1 MKKLLLVLSLTLT
14 VACTNPSMERGF
26 SNLNDSLASLELAL
40 EEVGVPKMIED
51 LNSINNMV
59 ADMIVDVEEY
69 SAKMEEFNLKVLEMQ
84 ERLNSMLLQVQQ
96 ITEVINGM
104 KETAAGLATSAQMQE
119 LLSQVE
125 EFQSGVDQLVAIA
138 DYDVDGVMNALDECP
153 DTVLGAAV
161 DANGCSQ
168 EQLNN

>member
-69 SAKMEEFNLKVLEMQ
+69 SARMEEFNLKVLEMQ

-96 ITEVINGM
+96 ITEVVNGM
-104 KETAAGLATSAQMQE
+104 KETAAELATSAQMQE

-125 EFQSGVDQLVAIA
+125 DFQSGVDQLVAIA

-153 DTVLGAAV
+153 DTVLGATV

>member
-1 MKKLLLVLSLTLT
+1 
-14 VACTNPSMERGF
+14 MERGF

-96 ITEVINGM
+96 ITEVVNGM

-153 DTVLGAAV
+153 DTVLGATV